1 MPTKKARQ
9 SRSRPKNRGRSWFA
23 TSRVKSRIGPT
34 CKNGLPAAARSR
46 RGSSPNRKCRRRH
59 EARRARPGREPGR
72 VRGRRGRQPA
82 VALRRLARAVVR
94 FQLCRLCHLCAG
106 GDFAR
111 RAARRGIPA
120 RDQPRELPMNIIVAL
135 LIILLVAVIAL
146 YIVRQL
152 PLDQAIKNVA
162 LLVVGIICL
171 IAVLIQVL
179 PLVGVAVPISVN

>member
-1 MPTKKARQ
+1 
-9 SRSRPKNRGRSWFA
+9 
-23 TSRVKSRIGPT
+23 
-34 CKNGLPAAARSR
+34 
-46 RGSSPNRKCRRRH
+46 
-59 EARRARPGREPGR
+59 
-72 VRGRRGRQPA
+72 
-82 VALRRLARAVVR
+82 
-94 FQLCRLCHLCAG
+94 
-106 GDFAR
+106 
-111 RAARRGIPA
+111 
-120 RDQPRELPMNIIVAL
+120 MNIIVAL